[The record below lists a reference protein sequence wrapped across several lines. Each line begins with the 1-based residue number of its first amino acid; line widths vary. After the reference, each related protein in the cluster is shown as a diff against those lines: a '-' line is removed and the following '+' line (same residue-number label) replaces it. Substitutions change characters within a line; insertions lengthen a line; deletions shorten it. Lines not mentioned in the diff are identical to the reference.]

1 MSRFDILTPR
11 RHVTTARR
19 PRIATTTTDG
29 RAHDDMPDP
38 ITIDVQTLIGVVA
51 GIGIPSLG
59 GLAWLLRALG
69 KLSAGLDSLRATV
82 DGFGLKLDGL
92 NVEQERARETRAT
105 IHGTLAELDKRQS
118 MTERDV
124 DRWLSDARAV

>member
-1 MSRFDILTPR
+1 MTVDI
-11 RHVTTARR
+11 
-19 PRIATTTTDG
+19 
-29 RAHDDMPDP
+29 
-38 ITIDVQTLIGVVA
+38 QTLIAVVGAVGVPA
-51 GIGIPSLG
+51 LA
-59 GLAWLLRALG
+59 GLAWLVRSLAR
-69 KLSAGLDSLRATV
+69 LSGGLDSLRATV